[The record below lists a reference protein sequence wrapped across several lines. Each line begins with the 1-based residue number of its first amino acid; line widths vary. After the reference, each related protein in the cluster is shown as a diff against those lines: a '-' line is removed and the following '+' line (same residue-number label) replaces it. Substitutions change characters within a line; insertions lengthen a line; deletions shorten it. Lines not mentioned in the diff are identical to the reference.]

1 MENTNIKN
9 LIIELDEDFGYTLPL
24 DNSVLDFGDL
34 EKNLEEDE
42 YGIKPILVAKKSTY
56 TQAHRR
62 AQQKY
67 REKFPEKYCELQRK
81 LYNDKK
87 DDEEWKKK
95 FNERSKM
102 NNKKFRDRKNQE
114 IIDSGGEIKKRGRPK
129 KIQII
134 EITSLDEG
142 DIEIIP
148 LEEEKLDVKDVLY
161 SV

>member
-1 MENTNIKN
+1 MENTNIEN
-9 LIIELDEDFGYTLPL
+9 LSIELPEDIGYVLPL
-24 DNSVLDFGDL
+24 GNPDNSILDFGDL
-34 EKNLEEDE
+34 EKKLEEDE

-114 IIDSGGEIKKRGRPK
+114 IIDGGGEIKKRGRPK
-129 KIQII
+129 KIQVI
-134 EITSLDEG
+134 EIEPLEKI
-142 DIEIIP
+142 DIE
-148 LEEEKLDVKDVLY
+148 EKNLSVVDVLY
-161 SV
+161 SA

>member
-1 MENTNIKN
+1 MENTKIEN
-9 LIIELDEDFGYTLPL
+9 LSIELPEDVGY
-24 DNSVLDFGDL
+24 VLTDDCDKENVDFGDV
-34 EKNLEEDE
+34 EKHLEEDE
-42 YGIKPILVAKKSTY
+42 YGLKPIMVAKKTTY

-114 IIDSGGEIKKRGRPK
+114 IIDAGGEIRKRGRPK
-129 KIQII
+129 KIKN
-134 EITSLDEG
+134 
-142 DIEIIP
+142 IEIIP
-148 LEEEKLDVKDVLY
+148 LDENNIDEKKVEVLDVLY
-161 SV
+161 SA